1 MKKRVEINEKASA
14 HQKKQLLPSRDSSQ
28 NERKSLAGIQWIKD

>member
-1 MKKRVEINEKASA
+1 VTRTVEINEKASA
-14 HQKKQLLPSRDSSQ
+14 HQKKQLPASRDSSQ